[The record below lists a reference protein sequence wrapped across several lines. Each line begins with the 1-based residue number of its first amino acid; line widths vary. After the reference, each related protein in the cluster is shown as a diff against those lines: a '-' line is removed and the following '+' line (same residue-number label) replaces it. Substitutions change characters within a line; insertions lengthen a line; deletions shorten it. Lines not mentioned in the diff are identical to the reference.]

1 MPGKPSLKP
10 SLHAGMLFQVRD
22 VGCCECTRHLCGPGL
37 RRRGVG
43 IDACCFVEGGRA
55 SLNHAHY
62 RGRTTP
68 VRLSVADV
76 APVLRPHGFSIC
88 GFPREGREKIPN
100 HAQWVLNHLRHG
112 GGALSLQH
120 APFFKLAMPPRT
132 YSRNLLQI
140 FRQAL
145 RFEPTWTVPWLPRL
159 RCTACTVKQAS
170 INTRS

>member
-1 MPGKPSLKP
+1 
-10 SLHAGMLFQVRD
+10 MLRVHSPLVR
-22 VGCCECTRHLCGPGL
+22 TPGL

-68 VRLSVADV
+68 LRLSLTDV
-76 APVLRPHGFSIC
+76 ARVLRPHGFSIC

-112 GGALSLQH
+112 GARY
-120 APFFKLAMPPRT
+120 P
-132 YSRNLLQI
+132 Y
-140 FRQAL
+140 
-145 RFEPTWTVPWLPRL
+145 
-159 RCTACTVKQAS
+159 
-170 INTRS
+170 NTRRFLS